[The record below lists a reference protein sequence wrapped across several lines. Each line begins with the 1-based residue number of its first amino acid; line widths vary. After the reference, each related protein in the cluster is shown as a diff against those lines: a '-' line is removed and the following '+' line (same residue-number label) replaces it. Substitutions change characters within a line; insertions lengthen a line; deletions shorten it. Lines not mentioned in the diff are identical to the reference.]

1 MSHVLIVED
10 EAHLAS
16 GLRFNLEAEGHS
28 VEVAGDG
35 ETALDRLLGPSRDS
49 RKHKNGKKDDPDFD
63 AVVLDVMLPGK
74 DGFTVAAELRAA
86 KNFVPVLMLT
96 ARGRP
101 EDVLKGF
108 ASGADDYLPKPF
120 ELPILLARLQGLLR
134 RREWSRMA
142 ETPGA
147 ATPPTADPQE
157 ADIFSFDGRT
167 LDFRTLEL
175 RVKGNTIQLTLMEAE
190 LLRHL
195 VRNSGRV
202 VSRKSILEEVWGLH
216 EDTDTRAIDNFVVRL
231 RRYIEDDPAAPAHL
245 LTVRGVGYRFVP
257 DPAE

>member
-1 MSHVLIVED
+1 MSRVLIVED
-10 EAHLAS
+10 ESHLAK

-28 VEVAGDG
+28 VDVVGDG
-35 ETALDRLLGPSRDS
+35 ESALGLLLGAPSGNKPEKR
-49 RKHKNGKKDDPDFD
+49 GAAQEFD

-74 DGFTVAAELRAA
+74 DGFSVATELRAA

-134 RREWSRMA
+134 RREWSRQS
-142 ETPGA
+142 
-147 ATPPTADPQE
+147 PPSAPSEQQPESEVFT
-157 ADIFSFDGRT
+157 FDGRAI
-167 LDFRTLEL
+167 DFTKLEL
-175 RVKGNTIQLTLMEAE
+175 RVNGTVIQLTLMEAE

-195 VRNSGRV
+195 IRNSGRI
-202 VSRKSILEEVWGLH
+202 VSRKSILEEVWGLR
-216 EDTDTRAIDNFVVRL
+216 EDTDTRAIDNFIVRL
-231 RRYIEDDPAAPAHL
+231 RRYIESDPAKPKHL

-257 DPAE
+257 EIEG